1 MLYKFF
7 NGTKLRLFLSFL
19 VLTSPSIK
27 ADWFALNMTRGV
39 TDVSNEVFELHMLIF
54 WICVA
59 IGVVVFSVMFYS
71 MWAHTKKKNPEPAKF
86 HENHKLEI
94 AWTIIPFLILIAMA
108 VPASKTLV
116 KIYDDEAGDINIQV
130 TGYQWKWQYRYL
142 EDDVSFFSNLSTDLD
157 EIYNLVPKGEN
168 YLQEVDEMV
177 VIPVGKKVRFL
188 ITANDVIHSWWM
200 PAFAIKQ
207 DAIPGFVNTAWTVVD
222 KPGIYRGKCTELC
235 GKNHGFMP
243 IVVKVVEQEEYD
255 LWVNE
260 KKQAAIRLAELTTKE
275 WTTAEL
281 MERGET
287 VYDINCVACHQTE
300 GQGIAGIFPALAG
313 SDIALYEKDK
323 HIEILMEGVSGA
335 AMNSFDYLSEVEL
348 AAVIT
353 YTRQAW
359 GNAENGDGE
368 IVIPKD
374 IVDYNCLL
382 YTSPSPRDPKTS
394 RMPSSA

>member
-1 MLYKFF
+1 M
-7 NGTKLRLFLSFL
+7 SFS
-19 VLTSPSIK
+19 VLISPLTK

-255 LWVNE
+255 QWVNE
-260 KKQAAIRLAELTTKE
+260 KQQAAIKLAELTTKE
-275 WTTAEL
+275 WSTAEL

-313 SDIALYEKDK
+313 SEIALYEKDK

-374 IVDYNCLL
+374 IGFQCLYDLL
-382 YTSPSPRDPKTS
+382 YKAILLFLLQDHDDDRRGDFL
-394 RMPSSA
+394 

>member
-1 MLYKFF
+1 MFFKF
-7 NGTKLRLFLSFL
+7 LRNLNKRPSLLILLL
-19 VLTSPSIK
+19 VAPAIN
-27 ADWFALNMTRGV
+27 ADWFALNMTRGI
-39 TDVSNEVFELHMLIF
+39 TDISNEVFELHMLIF

-59 IGVVVFSVMFYS
+59 IGALVFAVMFYS
-71 MWAHTKKKNPEPAKF
+71 MWAHTKKKNPVPATF

-116 KIYDDEAGDINIQV
+116 KIYDDEAGDVNIQV
-130 TGYQWKWQYRYL
+130 TGYQWKWQYKYL
-142 EDDVSFFSNLSTDLD
+142 EDDVSFFSNLSTDPD

-177 VIPVGKKVRFL
+177 VIPAGKKVRFL
-188 ITANDVIHSWWM
+188 ITANDVIHSWWV

-222 KPGIYRGKCTELC
+222 TPGIYRGKCTELC

-255 LWVNE
+255 LWVDNKRQE
-260 KKQAAIRLAELTTKE
+260 AIKLAELTTKDWSTE
-275 WTTAEL
+275 EL
-281 MERGET
+281 VQRGQE
-287 VYDINCVACHQTE
+287 VYEVNCVSCHMTD
-300 GQGIAGIFPALAG
+300 GQGISGIFPALAG
-313 SDIALYEKDK
+313 SEIALYDKDR
-323 HIEILMEGVSGA
+323 HIEILMEGVQGA

-353 YTRQAW
+353 YSRQAW
-359 GNAENGDGE
+359 GNAEKGDGE
-368 IVIPKD
+368 VVVPKD
-374 IVDYNCLL
+374 IVEYKE
-382 YTSPSPRDPKTS
+382 PKI
-394 RMPSSA
+394 

>member
-19 VLTSPSIK
+19 VLTSPSVK

-255 LWVNE
+255 QWVNE

-368 IVIPKD
+368 IVIPQD
-374 IVDYNCLL
+374 IVDYKE
-382 YTSPSPRDPKTS
+382 PKI
-394 RMPSSA
+394 